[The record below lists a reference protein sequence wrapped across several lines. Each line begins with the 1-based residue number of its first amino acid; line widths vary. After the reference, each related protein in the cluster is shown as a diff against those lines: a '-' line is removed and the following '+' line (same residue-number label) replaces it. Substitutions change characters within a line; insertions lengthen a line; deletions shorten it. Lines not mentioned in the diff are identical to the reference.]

1 MISNELVSVVIPS
14 YNRFEYLKNA
24 IDSVLSQT
32 YSNFE
37 IIVINDGSTQDAY
50 YSEKLPNEVKVINLE
65 TNQKNVLGYV
75 SNEYVRNFG
84 IKAAQGKYLAFLDD
98 DDIWMP
104 NKLEIQLNAMKE
116 KKFKFS
122 STEGYFGEGVFSKH
136 KNYPLYNNEK
146 FYSKISKKYSQ
157 TPFSINLLEKIKGK
171 KFVYPDIWTY
181 DFIKIHNCIITSS
194 VIVEKKLMDVLGGF
208 RGLPTTLNGDYDC
221 WLGLL
226 QITNMLYI
234 KEPLF
239 YYDGKHGTG
248 QNWK

>member
-32 YSNFE
+32 YNNFE
-37 IIVINDGSTQDAY
+37 IIVINDGSTQDEY
-50 YSEKLPNEVKVINLE
+50 YSEKLPNKVKVINLE

-84 IKAAQGKYLAFLDD
+84 IKAAEGKYLAFLDD

-122 STEGYFGEGVFSKH
+122 STEGYFGEGVFSKL
-136 KNYPLYNNEK
+136 KEYPLYNNEK
-146 FYSKISKKYSQ
+146 FYSIISKKYSK
-157 TPFSINLLEKIKGK
+157 TPFSINLFEKIKGG
-171 KFVYPDIWTY
+171 KFIYPDIWTY

-239 YYDGKHGTG
+239 YSLDF
-248 QNWK
+248 

>member
-104 NKLEIQLNAMKE
+104 NKLEIQLNAME
-116 KKFKFS
+116 ANDFKFS

-136 KNYPLYNNEK
+136 KTYPLCNNEK
-146 FYSKISKKYSQ
+146 FYSKISK
-157 TPFSINLLEKIKGK
+157 
-171 KFVYPDIWTY
+171 
-181 DFIKIHNCIITSS
+181 II
-194 VIVEKKLMDVLGGF
+194 
-208 RGLPTTLNGDYDC
+208 P
-221 WLGLL
+221 
-226 QITNMLYI
+226 
-234 KEPLF
+234 
-239 YYDGKHGTG
+239 
-248 QNWK
+248 

>member
-104 NKLEIQLNAMKE
+104 NKLEIQINAMKE
-116 KKFKFS
+116 KKFKFRS
-122 STEGYFGEGVFSKH
+122 IVTPGNLTDNAANTTFLSTSKH
-136 KNYPLYNNEK
+136 SLC
-146 FYSKISKKYSQ
+146 F
-157 TPFSINLLEKIKGK
+157 PFSPSIIN
-171 KFVYPDIWTY
+171 
-181 DFIKIHNCIITSS
+181 
-194 VIVEKKLMDVLGGF
+194 
-208 RGLPTTLNGDYDC
+208 
-221 WLGLL
+221 
-226 QITNMLYI
+226 
-234 KEPLF
+234 
-239 YYDGKHGTG
+239 
-248 QNWK
+248 